1 MARWPAPAV
10 EESGSAGQKRS
21 WMPQELHHL
30 RSHGHS
36 WRKITNEKGIS
47 KELHSGLFLACPK
60 TYEFR
65 LATFLTGIVSFQ
77 DPYLISGWFMGSHRT
92 REGKGTPDVLHP

>member
-10 EESGSAGQKRS
+10 GESGSAGQKRS

-36 WRKITNEKGIS
+36 WREITEETGIS

-60 TYEFR
+60 TYDLCAPNPLSR
-65 LATFLTGIVSFQ
+65 SAPSSDIYLTGGGLWAINYADS
-77 DPYLISGWFMGSHRT
+77 
-92 REGKGTPDVLHP
+92 